1 MATRIVMGLL
11 SAALALGGGAAF
23 AGKPEVL
30 VQFEIAV
37 PAFQRNLPQR
47 TQTEQAVAA
56 AVAAELERQYAFAHW
71 LVQAP
76 AQPQMQLGRLVLRM
90 DQNAAMQPNPQVFV
104 HWFGARAGPGAQ
116 LADLGFAPIE
126 IYSPGNP
133 NWDTNSAA
141 DFETRVLSKTLE
153 KVRTDAFHDEFFKLF
168 VARLPIASSVVPQA
182 AERVIE
188 IPWRWNEVLFS
199 SDTELVVRFDK
210 LVDQTKQEGTMT
222 LGQIAARVG
231 PAATSA
237 TAAEFPVL
245 LRGSITKASFDA
257 RPITLD
263 PQNWND
269 QLLQILNGAQ
279 AFCYISVYK
288 PRDELAGDSDRLGL

>member
-1 MATRIVMGLL
+1 MGLL
-11 SAALALGGGAAF
+11 AAALALVGDAAF

-47 TQTEQAVAA
+47 AQAEQAVAA
-56 AVAAELERQYAFAHW
+56 AVAAELERQYVFAHW
-71 LVQAP
+71 LAQAP

-90 DQNAAMQPNPQVFV
+90 DQNADMQPNPQVFV
-104 HWFGARAGPGAQ
+104 HWFGARAGPGAE
-116 LADLGFAPIE
+116 LKELGFTPIE

-141 DFETRVLSKTLE
+141 DFETRLLSKTLE
-153 KVRTDAFHDEFFKLF
+153 KVRTDAFHDEFFKRF
-168 VARLPIASSVVPQA
+168 VARLPIASTIVPQA
-182 AERVIE
+182 ADRVIE
-188 IPWRWNEVLFS
+188 IPLRWNEVLFS
-199 SDTELVVRFDK
+199 SETELVVRFDK

-222 LGQIAARVG
+222 LGQLAARVG
-231 PAATSA
+231 PTATPA
-237 TAAEFPVL
+237 VPAEFPAL

-269 QLLQILNGAQ
+269 QLLKILSGAK

-288 PRDELAGDSDRLGL
+288 PRDELAGDSDRLDL

>member
-1 MATRIVMGLL
+1 MATRIVLGLFAAAIAVA
-11 SAALALGGGAAF
+11 SDAAL

-30 VQFEIAV
+30 VEFEIAV
-37 PAFQRNLPQR
+37 PAFLRNLPQR
-47 TQTEQAVAA
+47 AQAEQAIASA
-56 AVAAELERQYAFAHW
+56 IATELERQYVFAHW
-71 LVQAP
+71 LAQAP
-76 AQPQMQLGRLVLRM
+76 AQPETQIGRLVLRL
-90 DQNAAMQPNPQVFV
+90 DQNLAMQPNPQVFV

-133 NWDTNSAA
+133 NWDTNSAS
-141 DFETRVLSKTLE
+141 DFETRLLGKTLE
-153 KVRTDAFHDEFFKLF
+153 KVQTDAFHDEFFKRF
-168 VARLPIASSVVPQA
+168 VARLPIASTIVPQA
-182 AERVIE
+182 VDRVIE
-188 IPWRWNEVLFS
+188 IPLRWNEVLFS
-199 SDTELVVRFDK
+199 SETELVVRFDK
-210 LVDQTKQEGTMT
+210 QVDQTKQEGSMT

-231 PAATSA
+231 QSA
-237 TAAEFPVL
+237 TPVASAEFPAL

-269 QLLQILNGAQ
+269 QLVQILNGAN

-288 PRDELAGDSDRLGL
+288 PRDELAGDPDRLGL

>member
-11 SAALALGGGAAF
+11 AAAIALAGASAF

-47 TQTEQAVAA
+47 AQAEQAVAA
-56 AVAAELERQYAFAHW
+56 AVAAELERQYVFAHW
-71 LVQAP
+71 MAQAP

-90 DQNAAMQPNPQVFV
+90 DQNVAMQPNPQVFV

-116 LADLGFAPIE
+116 LAELGFAPIE

-141 DFETRVLSKTLE
+141 DFETRLLSKTLE
-153 KVRTDAFHDEFFKLF
+153 KVRTDAFHDEFFKRF
-168 VARLPIASSVVPQA
+168 VARLPIASTVVPQA
-182 AERVIE
+182 TDRVIE
-188 IPWRWNEVLFS
+188 IPLRWNEVLFS
-199 SDTELVVRFDK
+199 SETELVVRFDK

-231 PAATSA
+231 AATA
-237 TAAEFPVL
+237 PAEFPAL

-257 RPITLD
+257 RPIALD

-269 QLLQILNGAQ
+269 QLLQILSGAR
-279 AFCYISVYK
+279 AACFISVYK

>member
-11 SAALALGGGAAF
+11 AAALALAGDAAF

-37 PAFQRNLPQR
+37 PAFKRNLPQR
-47 TQTEQAVAA
+47 AQAEQAVAA
-56 AVAAELERQYAFAHW
+56 AVAAELERQYVFAHW
-71 LVQAP
+71 LAQAP
-76 AQPQMQLGRLVLRM
+76 AQPQMQLGQLVLRM
-90 DQNAAMQPNPQVFV
+90 DQNADMQPNPQVFV
-104 HWFGARAGPGAQ
+104 HWFGARAGPGAE
-116 LADLGFAPIE
+116 LKELGFTPIE

-141 DFETRVLSKTLE
+141 DFETRLLAKTME
-153 KVRTDAFHDEFFKLF
+153 KVRTDAFHDEFFKRF
-168 VARLPIASSVVPQA
+168 VARLPIASAVVPQA
-182 AERVIE
+182 ADRVIE
-188 IPWRWNEVLFS
+188 IPLRWNEVLFS
-199 SDTELVVRFDK
+199 SETELVVRFDK

-222 LGQIAARVG
+222 LGQLAARVG
-231 PAATSA
+231 PTATPAAP
-237 TAAEFPVL
+237 AEFPAL

-269 QLLQILNGAQ
+269 QLLQILSGAK

>member
-1 MATRIVMGLL
+1 MATRIVMGLCAAAFVMA
-11 SAALALGGGAAF
+11 SNAAL

-47 TQTEQAVAA
+47 VQAEQTIAA
-56 AVAAELERQYAFAHW
+56 AIAAELERQYVFAHW
-71 LVQAP
+71 LAQAP
-76 AQPQMQLGRLVLRM
+76 AQPQMRLGRLVLRM
-90 DQNAAMQPNPQVFV
+90 DQNPAMQPNPQVFV
-104 HWFGARAGPGAQ
+104 HWFGARADPGAQ

-133 NWDTNSAA
+133 NWDTNSAS
-141 DFETRVLSKTLE
+141 DFETRLLGKTLE
-153 KVRTDAFHDEFFKLF
+153 KVRTDAFHDEFFKRF
-168 VARLPIASSVVPQA
+168 VARLPIASTIVPQA
-182 AERVIE
+182 ADRVIE
-188 IPWRWNEVLFS
+188 IPLRWNEVLFS
-199 SDTELVVRFDK
+199 SETELVVRFDK

-231 PAATSA
+231 QAPAPT
-237 TAAEFPVL
+237 EFPAL

-257 RPITLD
+257 RPINLD

-269 QLLQILNGAQ
+269 QLLQILNGAKT
-279 AFCYISVYK
+279 FCYISVYK